1 MSFPEF
7 TNKSYLILIGLKY
20 GKNRLTVLEIEFD
33 LFIDTKKN
41 SMATLPNQ
49 IGILHS
55 KHRVLEAED
64 MLVPQQKLFGNHQ
77 EKRNE

>member
-7 TNKSYLILIGLKY
+7 TNKNYLIGQKY

-33 LFIDTKKN
+33 LFIDTIKN
-41 SMATLPNQ
+41 FMVTLQNQ

-55 KHRVLEAED
+55 DQRVLEVED

>member
-7 TNKSYLILIGLKY
+7 TNKSYLIFIGQKY

-33 LFIDTKKN
+33 LFIDTIKN
-41 SMATLPNQ
+41 FMVTPRNQ

-55 KHRVLEAED
+55 DQREQEAED

-77 EKRNE
+77 EKPNE